1 MVLMRSI
8 DTYLSAVTWK
18 AAYNQAVREGQTDTK
33 AIDTADSTVRKVMG
47 SYGSKDI
54 AKIEAAHPAM
64 KLLIPFYGYFNLQL
78 NLQQTEFGNIMR
90 KHGWAG
96 TPKMFM
102 AYISLVL
109 GPAVVGQLITDAL
122 RKRLP
127 QDNDEDGEVLDDWLS
142 WFITSQLSFLSAE
155 VPVAGQGLNAAV
167 KALNNNPMDDRVSIS
182 PAVSMLETGIR
193 TGSNIVKSIHGKQVD
208 ESRMVQDAMM
218 TPIS

>member
-1 MVLMRSI
+1 M
-8 DTYLSAVTWK
+8 
-18 AAYNQAVREGQTDTK
+18 
-33 AIDTADSTVRKVMG
+33 
-47 SYGSKDI
+47 
-54 AKIEAAHPAM
+54 
-64 KLLIPFYGYFNLQL
+64 
-78 NLQQTEFGNIMR
+78 
-90 KHGWAG
+90 
-96 TPKMFM
+96 
-102 AYISLVL
+102 
-109 GPAVVGQLITDAL
+109 VGQLITDAL

-218 TPIS
+218 TLGFVTGLPLGQFGKPAGYIANIKEGDEPKPHNVIDFGRGIIAGPAPKRH